1 MFGET
6 LGNRIG
12 AIKRLPHDQ
21 NDSLVWKEA
30 ADGTFTVKR
39 GCIAT
44 QRLWKQVWGKEVHS
58 RHSMMIWRV
67 ITGCVPTGDKLGFVG
82 DLSCPFCDNNLET
95 ECPCAR
101 ALWFSGPF
109 PMCFGE
115 GSGDSPKRRLS
126 WILSSLPTEL
136 VDRVFTFIGC
146 LFEGIWNARN
156 EFLFKECL
164 ILANADLDMGQSITA
179 EVPRGAIGSNGQA
192 FCVTD
197 ASWKD
202 GVAGLAVGVLERQS
216 NTSWWFA
223 RNATA
228 SSAAE
233 AELLA
238 IQWALQIAGQR
249 DFKSFACASDAKVL
263 VSALNER
270 KFPPMWTLKPL
281 ALEPL
286 SLDPKDSLQV
296 VSSHH
301 HALIIHRHIVVNF
314 DPLYGASSTNKG
326 ASRQT

>member
-1 MFGET
+1 MDRPWVTCLNEKYCKKESFWSTSARASDSTFWKGILNSRDIIRKGCMTLVRPRFLNLRSVADKTNDNGSWNIELLKEMFGET

-44 QRLWKQVWGKEVHS
+44 H
-58 RHSMMIWRV
+58 
-67 ITGCVPTGDKLGFVG
+67 
-82 DLSCPFCDNNLET
+82 
-95 ECPCAR
+95 
-101 ALWFSGPF
+101 GPF

-156 EFLFKECL
+156 EFLFKGKRVNIEIVRCCILRRYAECL

-249 DFKSFACASDAKVL
+249 EFKWFACASDAKVL

-281 ALEPL
+281 ALEVL
-286 SLDPKDSLQV
+286 NLCNL
-296 VSSHH
+296 
-301 HALIIHRHIVVNF
+301 
-314 DPLYGASSTNKG
+314 
-326 ASRQT
+326 